1 MYIGNKILWRVKQY
15 FYMEDYFTSVLLRF
29 AIVFVFSGCLF
40 SVSAQQVED
49 FSLLRENALLLN
61 PALAGTQGWI
71 HGTATFRK
79 QFTRIEKSP
88 YTVLLAMDGEI
99 KDKRLGI
106 GGYIIHDVT
115 GPTGKTAGTI
125 SVAYNIPLYKNKYTP
140 RFSNG
145 RANHVLSIG
154 ASISVVQY
162 RLDANQLLL
171 DNPGDPQL
179 YTSNGYKIYP
189 DASFGIYYKYK
200 QNFYVGISVPQIM
213 GLNINYR
220 GNDGA
225 AQIKKMQHLNILLG
239 GKIELARGNFSIDP
253 VASFRWVK
261 GAPPQ
266 GDIGLRIMMY
276 KIFFIGANYRSI
288 NYTVFEGGF
297 SVKDLFFLSYA
308 YDFNFSKYRKDI
320 GSTHEISLSFKINKT
335 SRVWRGTG
343 PALRF

>member
-1 MYIGNKILWRVKQY
+1 MKRILFLV
-15 FYMEDYFTSVLLRF
+15 S
-29 AIVFVFSGCLF
+29 CLF
-40 SVSAQQVED
+40 FLVCANAQQVEE
-49 FSLLRENALLLN
+49 FSLLRENAIVLN

-79 QFTRIEKSP
+79 QFTRIEQSP
-88 YTVLLAMDGEI
+88 YTALLAMDGEI
-99 KDKRLGI
+99 KDKRLGL

-115 GPTGKTAGTI
+115 GPTGKTSGTI
-125 SVAYNIPLYKNKYTP
+125 CIAYNIPLYRNKYTP

-162 RLDANQLLL
+162 RLQANKLLL

-179 YTSNGYKIYP
+179 YTSTGHKIYP

-200 QNFYVGISVPQIM
+200 NNFYAGVSVPQIM

-220 GNDGA
+220 GDDGTA
-225 AQIKKMQHLNILLG
+225 MIKKVQHLNILLG
-239 GKIELARGNFSIDP
+239 GKIEMARGNFSIDP
-253 VASFRWVK
+253 VASFRWTK

-266 GDIGLRIMMY
+266 GDVGVRFMMY
-276 KIFFIGANYRSI
+276 KIFYVGANYRSL
-288 NYTVFEGGF
+288 NYAVFEGGF
-297 SVKDLFFLSYA
+297 SVKDFFFIAYA

-320 GSTHEISLSFKINKT
+320 GSTHELSLSFKINKT
-335 SRVWRGTG
+335 GRVWRGVG